1 MIWAPFLYLDF
12 YVISIP
18 EFRALRKSR
27 LNVSLT
33 IVRGLDRE
41 DTLNN
46 IFDAIPDIEDDE
58 MKKLAE
64 VLIGKLDIMSD
75 AEFRE
80 IGFDETFEN

>member
-1 MIWAPFLYLDF
+1 MDFTVEEMNFLC
-12 YVISIP
+12 
-18 EFRALRKSR
+18 
-27 LNVSLT
+27 

-46 IFDAIPDIEDDE
+46 IFETIPDIEDDE

-64 VLIGKLDIMSD
+64 VLIGKLDIMTE

-80 IGFDETFEN
+80 ISFEETFED